1 MPIKEIDEDIIA
13 DWQDEIKEK
22 VLPNG
27 KTFSDAYLRTIQCQF
42 NSIINYAKNKGYI
55 TLNPL
60 TDIKNM
66 GTKSVRVKFWTLEEY
81 EKFSYKAMN
90 YPRYYYAYEILYWC
104 GLRVGELL
112 ALTPRDIDLEEG
124 SINITKTY
132 HFMNGEDMVT
142 TPKTPSSFRKVSMPA
157 FLVDEIKE
165 YMNLLYDHSEDD
177 RLFKFKRTQ
186 LNKNLAYIVEKF
198 KLKPITIHGLRHSHV
213 SLLISRKYDIF
224 EVSKRIGHKS
234 IVTTQNIYGH
244 LFDSVQ
250 KTIAT
255 DLDKMRRGV

>member
-1 MPIKEIDEDIIA
+1 
-13 DWQDEIKEK
+13 
-22 VLPNG
+22 
-27 KTFSDAYLRTIQCQF
+27 
-42 NSIINYAKNKGYI
+42 
-55 TLNPL
+55 
-60 TDIKNM
+60 
-66 GTKSVRVKFWTLEEY
+66 
-81 EKFSYKAMN
+81 
-90 YPRYYYAYEILYWC
+90 
-104 GLRVGELL
+104 
-112 ALTPRDIDLEEG
+112 
-124 SINITKTY
+124 
-132 HFMNGEDMVT
+132 
-142 TPKTPSSFRKVSMPA
+142 
-157 FLVDEIKE
+157 
-165 YMNLLYDHSEDD
+165 MNLLYDHSEDD

-255 DLDKMRRGV
+255 DLDKMRRGA